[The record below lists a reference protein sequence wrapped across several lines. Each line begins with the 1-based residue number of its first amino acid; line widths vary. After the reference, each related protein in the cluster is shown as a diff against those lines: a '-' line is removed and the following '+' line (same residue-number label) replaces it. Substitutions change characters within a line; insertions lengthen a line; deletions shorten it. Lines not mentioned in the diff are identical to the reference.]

1 MENKHVGMI
10 ITGIAIV
17 MGFIVLIFN
26 LGLKNIVKDTC
37 THGATCSMYDTIAI
51 QTWVSFGLAMIILVI
66 GLVIMTLKPK
76 EKIIEKE
83 KIVYKE
89 KKKKYLDL
97 KGLEKD
103 EKEVIQLLQKEGNA
117 MFQADLM
124 EKMEMGK
131 VKTTRLLDKLEAK
144 QLLER
149 KRRGM
154 NNIVVLKEE
163 C

>member
-10 ITGIAIV
+10 ISGIAVV
-17 MGFIVLIFN
+17 MVFIVLIFN
-26 LGLKNIVKDTC
+26 IGLKRIVGETC
-37 THGATCSMYDTIAI
+37 SHGASCSMYDTIAI
-51 QTWVSFGLAMIILVI
+51 QTWISFGLAIIILVI
-66 GLVIMTLKPK
+66 GIVIMTIKPK

-83 KIVYKE
+83 RIIVKKVKE
-89 KKKKYLDL
+89 KKKPLNL

-103 EKEVIQLLQKEGNA
+103 EKQVIRLLQEEGNA

-144 QLLER
+144 QLIER

-154 NNIVVLKEE
+154 NNIVVIKD
-163 C
+163 